1 MLQWQSM
8 ENIKSDQTMLTKNQL
23 GIKIRLDALFIEGAL
38 VALGIFSGAGSIM
51 EVLQYFDKV
60 GVRGK

>member
-8 ENIKSDQTMLTKNQL
+8 ENIKSDQTMLKKNQE
-23 GIKIRLDALFIEGAL
+23 GIKIRLDVLFIEGAL